1 MRFKTVKKSRNSP
14 VFFFSLIM
22 YLKGWRNLLFRSAKG
37 PKGLT
42 DAFQDSEKVE
52 RESCFFF

>member
-1 MRFKTVKKSRNSP
+1 MRFKTVNKSRESP
-14 VFFFSLIM
+14 GFFLIM
-22 YLKGWRNLLFRSAKG
+22 HSKGSRNLLFRSVKG

-52 RESCFFF
+52 RESCFF